1 MSQISSDR
9 FSGLRVF
16 VAGASQGIG
25 KASSLLFAK
34 EGAKVFGV
42 ARNTSGLDSLLA
54 ELPGVGHRM
63 ETCDLSDKN
72 SVQAILSTIRDWGI
86 PDIVLA
92 NYHSRKPAK
101 RLIRSDWDEELSSSM
116 GYLHLLFPLCL
127 PEQRAKGFGRWI
139 GVSSLVSEF
148 AGPGQSSYSME
159 KKSLEALF
167 RTLALEESKY
177 GITANT
183 VLPGFVDTPGTR
195 ENYSEERFQELEG
208 LSVLGR
214 AARPEEIASVIGF
227 LASPEASYITGTNL
241 YATGGAHLNWPLRN
255 KIGEN

>member
-1 MSQISSDR
+1 M
-9 FSGLRVF
+9 
-16 VAGASQGIG
+16 
-25 KASSLLFAK
+25 
-34 EGAKVFGV
+34 
-42 ARNTSGLDSLLA
+42 
-54 ELPGVGHRM
+54 
-63 ETCDLSDKN
+63 
-72 SVQAILSTIRDWGI
+72 
-86 PDIVLA
+86 
-92 NYHSRKPAK
+92 
-101 RLIRSDWDEELSSSM
+101 
-116 GYLHLLFPLCL
+116 
-127 PEQRAKGFGRWI
+127 
-139 GVSSLVSEF
+139 
-148 AGPGQSSYSME
+148 
-159 KKSLEALF
+159 F

-214 AARPEEIASVIGF
+214 AARPQEIASVIGF